1 MKVLVIQGGPSTEA
15 AVSRA
20 SGAAVVAA
28 IEEAGHNP
36 WPVELDATLA
46 QNIAVWAPDVAF
58 PVTHGELG
66 EDGCLQGLLEVMGL
80 PYVGSGVRASAIAA
94 DKVASKLFF
103 QAAGLPLAR
112 QTLVTQERFSSTRA
126 SALLSEIQEAVGP
139 AFIIKP
145 SGGGSTIG
153 VTRILPAGPSELAVD
168 VAADMVAG
176 LKLALE
182 LSNVALIE
190 AYHSGIEVNCG
201 VLEGSSGAVALPP
214 TLIEPLA
221 SDWYDF
227 ESKYKAGGSR
237 HVCPAPLSA
246 DLTERIQAAAVSAHR
261 AVGARDL
268 SRSDFIIAT
277 DGSFVVLELNNLP
290 GMTSVSLFPE
300 AARAAG
306 IAFPE
311 LVDGLVRRA
320 FSRGGGRAQRGL
332 ALPS

>member
-28 IEEAGHNP
+28 LEEAGHTA
-36 WPVELDATLA
+36 WPIELDAALPR
-46 QNIAVWAPDVAF
+46 NITTWGPDAAF
-58 PVTHGELG
+58 PVAHGEVG

-94 DKVASKLFF
+94 DKVAAKLFF

-112 QTLVTQERFSSTRA
+112 QTLVTQDRFSSTDTEQ
-126 SALLSEIQEAVGP
+126 LLRELSGAVGP
-139 AFIIKP
+139 DFIIKP
-145 SGGGSTIG
+145 SAGGSTIG
-153 VTRILPAGPSELAVD
+153 VTRILAATRNESGPSRT
-168 VAADMVAG
+168 ADMVAG
-176 LKLALE
+176 LQLALE
-182 LSNVALIE
+182 LSEVALIE
-190 AYHSGIEVNCG
+190 SYHLGKEVNCG
-201 VLEGSSGAVALPP
+201 VLEGNGGPVALPP

-227 ESKYKAGGSR
+227 ESKYKSGGSR
-237 HVCPAPLSA
+237 HVCPAPLA
-246 DLTERIQAAAVSAHR
+246 PDLTERIQAAAVAAHR

-268 SRSDFIIAT
+268 SRSDFIISD
-277 DGSFVVLELNNLP
+277 DGSFIVLELNNLP

-306 IAFPE
+306 IPFPE

-320 FSRGGGRAQRGL
+320 VSRGASRPQRGL